1 MWGGCGDRV
10 GGCLNQGAA
19 VGLLLPVAFVFLVVE
34 GGGSAAVTAF
44 GVAVLRCLA
53 SVAYRQ
59 SVSTRPVWA
68 ASPGPRPSPQTDH
81 SQCNIRADRGNCPF
95 NCPFGGVLSTR
106 PVDN

>member
-44 GVAVLRCLA
+44 GVGGAAVLG
-53 SVAYRQ
+53 V
-59 SVSTRPVWA
+59 
-68 ASPGPRPSPQTDH
+68 
-81 SQCNIRADRGNCPF
+81 
-95 NCPFGGVLSTR
+95 GGVPAECFHQARLGSIAGAKAVT
-106 PVDN
+106 PN